1 MNQYKCLVIILYVIS
16 VFGTRTNSQ
25 ANVFNTAHHMHRK
38 NIKLEVKGGREV
50 FPAKKNTTTELE
62 LYFGVLL
69 PEHPQEKECSFMEAL
84 SAMELAIRR
93 LQQPGGLFEEY
104 SIFVEYRDTKSSS
117 TYCSLGAFDLYSK
130 QPQGGVI
137 IPFKGIQ
144 HFELD
149 FFDCFELK
157 MLQILYSGQ
166 SKIIR

>member
-1 MNQYKCLVIILYVIS
+1 MKQHKCLVIVLYVIS
-16 VFGTRTNSQ
+16 VLGTRTNGQ
-25 ANVFNTAHHMHRK
+25 ANVIKSAIHMDRK
-38 NIKLEVKGGREV
+38 GIKLEVRSGREV
-50 FPAKKNTTTELE
+50 FPAKKNTSELE

-69 PEHPQEKECSFMEAL
+69 PEHPLEKECSFMEAL

-137 IPFKGIQ
+137 ITF
-144 HFELD
+144 
-149 FFDCFELK
+149 
-157 MLQILYSGQ
+157 
-166 SKIIR
+166 